1 VGFVVVYEL
10 GAQTRGSESEP
21 AGDPTPP
28 PPLLGGAAVHPR
40 ADGPGGLGVGRLIS
54 PLLLA
59 YLVALGYVVLGVLE
73 GRESIP
79 AEE

>member
-1 VGFVVVYEL
+1 MVLV
-10 GAQTRGSESEP
+10 
-21 AGDPTPP
+21 
-28 PPLLGGAAVHPR
+28 
-40 ADGPGGLGVGRLIS
+40 GLGVGRLIN